1 MGSIQQQPQHGDG
14 WRVVRCWLRCD
25 CVTPT
30 VHLLSGTRFHDP
42 PFVEFYMNGLNG
54 LYNTGRLFSPLFAQR
69 PWRRGS
75 ITRDRKHLL
84 PAAAAA
90 PGSPQQAVSR
100 LTSPRHVRYA
110 LLCKVDTS
118 YLVTRV
124 FMSFSYFQSGLSLVF
139 DWILWSFHAY
149 CFV

>member
-1 MGSIQQQPQHGDG
+1 M
-14 WRVVRCWLRCD
+14 
-25 CVTPT
+25 
-30 VHLLSGTRFHDP
+30 LSGTRFHDP

-118 YLVTRV
+118 YTRV
-124 FMSFSYFQSGLSLVF
+124 HVIFILSK
-139 DWILWSFHAY
+139 WIRFG
-149 CFV
+149 V

>member
-1 MGSIQQQPQHGDG
+1 MDCITLAASF
-14 WRVVRCWLRCD
+14 LRC
-25 CVTPT
+25 
-30 VHLLSGTRFHDP
+30 LRSG
-42 PFVEFYMNGLNG
+42 
-54 LYNTGRLFSPLFAQR
+54 
-69 PWRRGS
+69 RGGAAPSLGTES
-75 ITRDRKHLL
+75 ICS

-100 LTSPRHVRYA
+100 LTSPRHVRYDV
-110 LLCKVDTS
+110 LCKVDTS